1 MKPCRMVTFS
11 RKIFDDVR
19 RWQANLSAAGLKS
32 DLLCGHHVYNDV
44 VAREPTTEIGKA
56 LKFLTNVMKN
66 VGHAVYRGFVYRK
79 HEEG

>member
-1 MKPCRMVTFS
+1 M
-11 RKIFDDVR
+11 
-19 RWQANLSAAGLKS
+19 
-32 DLLCGHHVYNDV
+32 YNDV